1 MQVPQQ
7 VLNARSAPQNG
18 LNGLRPLPYGQLMRP
33 PMVGA
38 PPVLSGPPPGM
49 LEQKISTQHNEIQ
62 RLLTE
67 NQRLAATHVAL
78 RQELAAA
85 QQEVQRLQAVAL
97 GIQTE
102 KDAQMRSLLDK
113 TAKLEADLRAT
124 EPLKAELHQART
136 DCQKMHVHS
145 QELAQQLRTSS
156 QDLQRARVEAQQVP
170 SMRAELDTLR
180 QELQRARAAFELEK
194 KVNAEQLEQRQ
205 SMEKNLV
212 SMARDLEK
220 LRAEQTNAENRARVH
235 NSGVALYNGG
245 YPVQDVTY
253 ATMPQ
258 QVYGDGYSMH
268 PQMLYTLE
276 NGVPYAAAPAPT
288 WAPNN
293 VQRHLGMPHVRR

>member
-1 MQVPQQ
+1 
-7 VLNARSAPQNG
+7 
-18 LNGLRPLPYGQLMRP
+18 
-33 PMVGA
+33 
-38 PPVLSGPPPGM
+38 M

-85 QQEVQRLQAVAL
+85 QQEVQRLQALAL
-97 GIQTE
+97 GIQGE

-180 QELQRARAAFELEK
+180 QELQRARSGFFLLCCSLIGQVFLEDHC
-194 KVNAEQLEQRQ
+194 
-205 SMEKNLV
+205 M
-212 SMARDLEK
+212 
-220 LRAEQTNAENRARVH
+220 
-235 NSGVALYNGG
+235 
-245 YPVQDVTY
+245 
-253 ATMPQ
+253 
-258 QVYGDGYSMH
+258 
-268 PQMLYTLE
+268 
-276 NGVPYAAAPAPT
+276 
-288 WAPNN
+288 
-293 VQRHLGMPHVRR
+293 